1 MLWNCKMRFGKT
13 VTAYALIKKAGYQK
27 VIVVTHRPVVE
38 DGWRNDF
45 DLIFGE
51 GDNRAFL
58 KKDRFDTDSSVY
70 DAAMDARNDA
80 NLTAYQNSGKAFVYF
95 ASMHDLRGSQ
105 RADGKFD
112 KNNAVS
118 IWTGIS

>member
-1 MLWNCKMRFGKT
+1 MDCVNQTLRVFRKGKLD
-13 VTAYALIKKAGYQK
+13 ALELQDAFRQNGHGLCAHQKAGYQK

-58 KKDRFDTDSSVY
+58 KKT
-70 DAAMDARNDA
+70 
-80 NLTAYQNSGKAFVYF
+80 
-95 ASMHDLRGSQ
+95 
-105 RADGKFD
+105 
-112 KNNAVS
+112 VS
-118 IWTGIS
+118 IRIRPFTMRQWMHATMQT

>member
-1 MLWNCKMRFGKT
+1 MRL
-13 VTAYALIKKAGYQK
+13 YKKANYQK

-80 NLTAYQNSGKAFVYF
+80 NLTAYQNSGKALFTLPPCRTCVALSGQMESLTRITLF
-95 ASMHDLRGSQ
+95 
-105 RADGKFD
+105 
-112 KNNAVS
+112 S
-118 IWTGIS
+118 IWIGTS

>member
-1 MLWNCKMRFGKT
+1 MDCVNQTLRVFRKQNSMLWNCKMRFGKT
-13 VTAYALIKKAGYQK
+13 VTAYALIKKANYQK

-58 KKDRFDTDSSVY
+58 KKT
-70 DAAMDARNDA
+70 
-80 NLTAYQNSGKAFVYF
+80 
-95 ASMHDLRGSQ
+95 
-105 RADGKFD
+105 
-112 KNNAVS
+112 VS
-118 IWTGIS
+118 IRIRPFTMRQWMHATMQT